1 MTKPLLAAL
10 FAAALTA
17 TAAAQTDGDTPL
29 EYVEQMPVWSTCT
42 AEATSD
48 AAANCTNARIA
59 QYIAEHVTYSRKM
72 RKQNVEG
79 TVIARFV
86 VERDGSISSIEIVRS
101 VAPELD
107 DQVTQALA
115 GMPAFQPG
123 TQRGKAV
130 RVRYAIP
137 VKFAL

>member
-17 TAAAQTDGDTPL
+17 SAAAQTDDETPL
-29 EYVEQMPVWSTCT
+29 QFVEQMPVWSTCT
-42 AEATSD
+42 TESTAEAAT
-48 AAANCTNARIA
+48 NCTNTRIA
-59 QYIAEHVTYSRKM
+59 QFIAEHVTYSRKM
-72 RKQNVEG
+72 RKQNMEG

-107 DQVTQALA
+107 DQVTKALA
-115 GMPAFQPG
+115 AMPAFQPG

-130 RVRYAIP
+130 RVQFAIP